1 MTKQRADLLLVAK
14 GHAPTRAKARAAIEA
29 GLVMANGRI
38 VSKPADLLEEDCDLV
53 ASAAFA
59 WVSRAGAKLA
69 AALDAFEVNPAGR
82 ICLDIGASTGGFT
95 EVLLSRGAAHVFAV
109 DVGRGQLDPAIAG
122 DSRVTNLECHD
133 ARNLTQDDLA
143 PFKPDLL
150 VADVSF
156 IGLEKVLP
164 IPLSLCA
171 HEAEMIALIKPQFQ
185 AGPARVGKGGIVK
198 ADLAEAIAEETVQTL
213 DGLEGFY
220 VQRLIESPITGGDG
234 NREFLIHARRSAQA

>member
-1 MTKQRADLLLVAK
+1 
-14 GHAPTRAKARAAIEA
+14 
-29 GLVMANGRI
+29 
-38 VSKPADLLEEDCDLV
+38 
-53 ASAAFA
+53 
-59 WVSRAGAKLA
+59 
-69 AALDAFEVNPAGR
+69 
-82 ICLDIGASTGGFT
+82 
-95 EVLLSRGAAHVFAV
+95 
-109 DVGRGQLDPAIAG
+109 
-122 DSRVTNLECHD
+122 
-133 ARNLTQDDLA
+133 
-143 PFKPDLL
+143 
-150 VADVSF
+150 
-156 IGLEKVLP
+156 VLP